1 MWSPRTRASKGVE
14 DVAETGNPSRLYQE
28 LMDYKKPNF
37 VYKAYKANG
46 PLNSHGEIMN
56 MEIMV
61 KDQYSMVS
69 LISMIAPSPDW
80 FVGVDSLDLCGSDGK
95 WKDNRVINLPLWDAG
110 TESGTEF
117 ASTDIATMP
126 QDFIKI
132 IVQNSDTVIKADALK
147 PFAKITFEKYVAMP
161 SSSPSSAFNSSSAI
175 VTSQSPST
183 ERRTTPPTETSTG
196 NSAEKAC
203 CSVSLIFLVVALIPA
218 L

>member
-1 MWSPRTRASKGVE
+1 
-14 DVAETGNPSRLYQE
+14 LYQE
-28 LMDYKKPNF
+28 LIDYKKPNF

-46 PLNSHGEIMN
+46 PLYSHGEIRN

-95 WKDNRVINLPLWDAG
+95 WKDKREMDLLTWDAG
-110 TESGTEF
+110 TDSGQQFTS
-117 ASTDIATMP
+117 ANIATMP
-126 QDFIKI
+126 QDFITI
-132 IVQNSDTVIKADALK
+132 IDQNSDTVIKADASK

-161 SSSPSSAFNSSSAI
+161 SSSPSSALNSSSSIA
-175 VTSQSPST
+175 TSQSPST